1 MSYHLPVTFAFCMA
15 VAPSYAAL
23 SCPESP
29 RTGVSKDVKSDIDA
43 RVGSLG
49 PVKAAQIKMRTEV
62 VSKNLFEKYPN
73 IDRLVAIQLMSAT
86 YCNILNNSTSV
97 SDNEKLDRWEKFQD
111 NVFTLIAK

>member
-1 MSYHLPVTFAFCMA
+1 MSFRLPVAVAFCMA

-23 SCPESP
+23 HCPDSP
-29 RTGVSKDVKSDIDA
+29 RTEVSKDVKSDIDA

-49 PVKAAQIKMRTEV
+49 RVKAAQIEMKTEV

-97 SDNEKLDRWEKFQD
+97 SDSEKLNRWEKFQD
-111 NVFTLIAK
+111 KVFTLIAK